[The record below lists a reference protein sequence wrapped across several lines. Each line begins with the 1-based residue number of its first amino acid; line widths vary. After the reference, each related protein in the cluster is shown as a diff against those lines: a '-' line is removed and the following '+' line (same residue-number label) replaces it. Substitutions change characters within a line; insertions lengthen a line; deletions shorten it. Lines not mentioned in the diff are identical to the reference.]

1 MNKVKID
8 NIQQENVQS
17 CAIAVIGLG
26 YVGYPLFCSISHGYE
41 CWGMDIDEK
50 RIETLSMGVT
60 MMEGSQNNIHLTSLW
75 SDISHCTMFIV
86 TIPTPVDYHNRPDL
100 SALKAVCY
108 SLGSILKAG
117 DIVVFES
124 TVYTGTTEEICVP
137 ILEESSRLR
146 LNKDFSVAYS
156 PERINVGDSLHT
168 LENTP
173 KILAASDS
181 TTLEKVRNIYATFM
195 KAPIVIAK
203 NIKVA
208 ETAKMYENVQR
219 DVLIALANQFS
230 DFCHEEG
237 IDVHDVTQCA
247 SSKWNFSNVNPGLV
261 GGHCIGVDPYYLL
274 NRATSKGIKL
284 PLVETARRI
293 NEVKSETVAHRIL
306 EIARTI
312 SGSHNSPNILLLGFS
327 YKPNTS
333 DIRNT
338 KVADVIKWLQNKCNV
353 DCFDPLVDIEQA
365 YECYGITLSTL
376 ENIQSRQYELIV
388 LMVPHDI
395 LANMDFSSI
404 RHIDIKEI
412 L

>member
-1 MNKVKID
+1 
-8 NIQQENVQS
+8 
-17 CAIAVIGLG
+17 
-26 YVGYPLFCSISHGYE
+26 
-41 CWGMDIDEK
+41 
-50 RIETLSMGVT
+50 
-60 MMEGSQNNIHLTSLW
+60 
-75 SDISHCTMFIV
+75 
-86 TIPTPVDYHNRPDL
+86 
-100 SALKAVCY
+100 
-108 SLGSILKAG
+108 
-117 DIVVFES
+117 
-124 TVYTGTTEEICVP
+124 
-137 ILEESSRLR
+137 
-146 LNKDFSVAYS
+146 
-156 PERINVGDSLHT
+156 
-168 LENTP
+168 
-173 KILAASDS
+173 
-181 TTLEKVRNIYATFM
+181 
-195 KAPIVIAK
+195 
-203 NIKVA
+203 
-208 ETAKMYENVQR
+208 
-219 DVLIALANQFS
+219 
-230 DFCHEEG
+230 
-237 IDVHDVTQCA
+237 A

-284 PLVETARRI
+284 PLVETARQI
-293 NEVKSETVAHRIL
+293 NEVKSERVAHRIL

-312 SGSHNSPNILLLGFS
+312 SGSHNPPNILLLGFS